1 MIFDTPGRNKTYGKG
16 LDWTGYSI
24 YDAATCLLRYLKR
37 LPEPVIPYAFYDK
50 FTSILG
56 PTIYENDEGYDHNA
70 FSIDTAISTIQ
81 QCVTD
86 IPPLRKHLLLYL
98 LDMFAMFAS
107 KSDTNKMTSARIV
120 AAFQPS
126 LLAREASDGMSVVDH
141 IRAADTLIF
150 MIENEEHFL
159 IHRSGTAA
167 TDTASTTADEA
178 TAIAE
183 TGIRSTKSLNLP
195 STSCMDKATAT
206 TDIGMKRASSFGPPS
221 MSGVD
226 HMTAGSSSV

>member
-1 MIFDTPGRNKTYGKG
+1 
-16 LDWTGYSI
+16 
-24 YDAATCLLRYLKR
+24 
-37 LPEPVIPYAFYDK
+37 
-50 FTSILG
+50 
-56 PTIYENDEGYDHNA
+56 
-70 FSIDTAISTIQ
+70 
-81 QCVTD
+81 
-86 IPPLRKHLLLYL
+86 
-98 LDMFAMFAS
+98 
-107 KSDTNKMTSARIV
+107 
-120 AAFQPS
+120 
-126 LLAREASDGMSVVDH
+126 
-141 IRAADTLIF
+141 LIF

-183 TGIRSTKSLNLP
+183 TGIRSTKSLDLP